1 MTDRLAEPLTRAVG
15 TRSAG
20 PLAKLGLETV
30 GDLLRHYPR
39 RYGDP
44 GRLTDL
50 GGLALGEHV
59 TIVAQVR
66 SATVRRM
73 RNRAGAILEA
83 VVTDGP
89 QQLSLTFF
97 AKSPNVLRYHE
108 QRLAP
113 GRHGLFTGVVGLY
126 RGTRQ
131 LTHPD
136 YKIIGMDDDDAE
148 DAESAVLEASRPI
161 PIYPASGSIPSWKIQ
176 PAVRTV
182 LDPLREED
190 VPDPLPDAVRERHG
204 LGTRL
209 ERCATS
215 TSRTTR
221 SSGAEVATACGTK
234 RRSSSRPRSRSGAR
248 GPPPSPRPP
257 ARRARRASPGSSP
270 TSTRRCPSRSP
281 RGSAT

>member
-20 PLAKLGLETV
+20 PLAKLGVETV

-136 YKIIGMDDDDAE
+136 YKIIGMDDDAE

-161 PIYPASGSIPSWKIQ
+161 PIYPASGSIPRWQ
-176 PAVRTV
+176 LPPAVRPV
-182 LDPLREED
+182 RDPRRAAAAPSSAPAP
-190 VPDPLPDAVRERHG
+190 VA
-204 LGTRL
+204 GTRPS
-209 ERCATS
+209 RPSPTPRRQACTS
-215 TSRTTR
+215 T
-221 SSGAEVATACGTK
+221 
-234 RRSSSRPRSRSGAR
+234 
-248 GPPPSPRPP
+248 
-257 ARRARRASPGSSP
+257 
-270 TSTRRCPSRSP
+270 SRSP
-281 RGSAT
+281 RGTCAPGPRTPTSSSPCSATRRPGRAWPEPCRPTA